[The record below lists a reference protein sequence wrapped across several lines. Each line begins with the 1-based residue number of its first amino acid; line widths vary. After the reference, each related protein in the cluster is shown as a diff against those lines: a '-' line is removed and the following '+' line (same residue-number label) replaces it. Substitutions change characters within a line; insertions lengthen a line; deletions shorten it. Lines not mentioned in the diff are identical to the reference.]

1 MRYEEAKMKHDIS
14 RRSIILGSLALS
26 TTAACA
32 SPVLAGLAP
41 DGTSFR
47 EPMAAPRIGRE
58 WIDHELA
65 FTEALVENGHRVLQR
80 FLMCGDRPGDKPTYF
95 LVDFS
100 RSAKDRAQEF
110 AHLSNY
116 FAETGCEAF
125 IHSEANEKLVT
136 ARYVTRN
143 SMNVVSC
150 PIQADGIVR
159 QHCKLHAIRQLTPEH
174 LPAHIAD
181 LLPPTRVRPSIA
193 ERRAMEDFLD
203 SYRVFVSVARM

>member
-1 MRYEEAKMKHDIS
+1 MKHDIS

-41 DGTSFR
+41 DVTSFQ
-47 EPMAAPRIGRE
+47 EPLAAPRIGRE

-65 FTEALVENGHRVLQR
+65 FTAALVENDHRVLQR
-80 FLMCGDRPGDKPTYF
+80 FLMRGNRLGDKPTYF

-100 RSAKDRAQEF
+100 RSAEDRAQEF
-110 AHLSNY
+110 SHLRSY

-125 IHSEANEKLVT
+125 IHSEADERLVT

-150 PIQADGIVR
+150 PIQADGTVR
-159 QHCKLHAIRQLTPEH
+159 QHCKLHAIRQLTPEYF
-174 LPAHIAD
+174 PAHIAD
-181 LLPPTRVRPSIA
+181 LLPSTRVRPGVV
-193 ERRAMEDFLD
+193 EHQAMEDFLD